1 MRHLTLPLLL
11 VVSACGP
18 TPDADDDT
26 DVPTLFDG
34 AMPDLRGPGGPATT
48 FTDEQL
54 FVNCAPLDAGVTD
67 TFKHHNE
74 VMPYRGHLVMPW
86 APEWGR
92 GGLTFFDMHDPCS
105 PVVAGEGLS
114 ESMRET
120 HAIGFMHFPEGDAHA
135 GDWAVTNMTGFTE
148 EAGIQFWDITD
159 VAAPVATTRLALP
172 EVRYPDSYTKISLSV
187 YWQYP
192 WVYVAAADNGVFVVD
207 ATDPTAPTVV
217 GHYLF
222 PNGLRAGGVFP
233 MGDSLFVSSAEGEQ
247 AGMLDVSDPTQPMLM
262 PGSPFG
268 VVNRDGELRES
279 YHANRVGPWALFARK
294 EGGGGPI
301 VMDIS
306 DPTKPTFVSDL
317 PVSGNGGY
325 VYYDEGF
332 LFTGDSDIAHV
343 IDATDITDLKEV
355 QTGDL
360 PGDLD
365 TMTPFGNVAILSVD
379 EPDYS
384 LPDVHGS
391 VVMPWTKD
399 PDTTGPLVLHTE
411 PRDGQTG
418 VSTSG
423 KLGVGFNEFVEPTS
437 AYLGSLRLHAEDGS
451 EIDGWATAQEA
462 TASYVTKAPLEP
474 GTTYTLEITKGGVAD
489 INGNT
494 VAETVTVTF
503 TTAE

>member
-1 MRHLTLPLLL
+1 MQHLPALLL
-11 VVSACGP
+11 VLAAC
-18 TPDADDDT
+18 TPDPGTPDDT
-26 DVPTLFDG
+26 DVPTIFDDV
-34 AMPDLRGPGGPATT
+34 MPALRGAGGPTTT

-54 FVNCAPLDAGVTD
+54 LVNCAPLDAGTTD

-92 GGLTFFDMHDPCS
+92 GGLTFFDMHDPCN
-105 PVVAGEGLS
+105 PTVVGEGLAVT
-114 ESMRET
+114 MRET
-120 HAIGFMHFPEGDAHA
+120 HAIGFMHLPEGEPHA
-135 GDWAVTNMTGFTE
+135 GDWAVTNMDGYVNE
-148 EAGIQFWDITD
+148 SGIQFWDISD
-159 VAAPVATTRLALP
+159 VAAPVAVTDLP
-172 EVRYPDSYTKISLSV
+172 LPGVRYPDSYTKISLSV

-207 ATDPTAPTVV
+207 ATDPTAPVVV

-222 PNGLRAGGVFP
+222 PDGLRAGGVFA
-233 MGDSLFVSSAEGEQ
+233 MGDTLLVSSAEGEQ
-247 AGMLDVSDPTQPMLM
+247 AGILDVTDPTTPMLL
-262 PGSPFG
+262 GSPFG
-268 VVNRDGELRES
+268 VVNRDGELREA

-306 DPTKPTFVSDL
+306 DPLAPTFVSDL
-317 PVSGNGGY
+317 PLVGNGGY

-343 IDATDITDLKEV
+343 IDARDITNLVEV
-355 QTGDL
+355 GTADL

-365 TMTPFGNVAILSVD
+365 TFTPYGNVAILSVD
-379 EPDYS
+379 EPDYTQ
-384 LPDVHGS
+384 PEVHGS
-391 VVMPWTKD
+391 MVVPWTKD
-399 PDTTGPLVLHTE
+399 PDVKGPSVLHTE
-411 PRDGQTG
+411 PHDGQTG

-423 KLGVGFNEFVEPTS
+423 KLGIGFDEFVEPTS
-437 AYLGSLRLHAEDGS
+437 ATMGTLTLRAEDGT
-451 EIDGWATAQEA
+451 EIAGWTTAQEA
-462 TASYVTKAPLEP
+462 IASYVTKEPLAP
-474 GTTYTLEITKGGVAD
+474 GTTYTLQVVAGGVAD

-494 VAETVTVTF
+494 VSETVSVTF